1 MKKFTFQGHF
11 VFLILFTKLLTYNE
25 LYAQAPLFEKSFGQT
40 GVDIA
45 FAVKQNPDSSI
56 YMFGY
61 SQNANTQA
69 EDFALSK
76 LNPGGDLQWTKYYG
90 TPDVDF
96 GLYLNLADSFDL
108 ILIGFTA
115 TPGVLQQEI
124 LVIKVDSAGQE
135 RWRKS
140 YGGPGNQSCRY
151 VEKTSDGMYI
161 LCGAASDPWGT
172 NDVYVLKL
180 DANGDMVWD
189 TTYAGS
195 DNDYGMKIIETA
207 PFNYVMS
214 ADTRSVGNG
223 GYDVAIFGLSDS
235 GSLNFSNLH
244 GDAFQNGCQ
253 GIMKT
258 SAGVNV
264 VYGETEIAAFSPFD
278 FFFYMFD
285 EVGGFIRENV
295 FGGMGTDALFDVVE
309 TPNGN
314 LIGCGYS
321 NSLSGGNLPLNLAVV
336 RTDSVGNVQFVK
348 EYGGNGI
355 DIGYSITPALG
366 GGYYIAGRRTN
377 FDEDFYLLHIDEG
390 GLVSLGETEEIIK
403 NDIRV
408 FPNPSSGYFTINS
421 DAFIVSFELLD
432 VTGKL
437 LKQWT
442 GARNESNNFNI
453 SDLSDGLYF
462 LKLIG
467 NLNSKTVKVLKKH

>member
-1 MKKFTFQGHF
+1 MKIITFQEHF
-11 VFLILFTKLLTYNE
+11 VFLLLFSKLLVCSN
-25 LYAQAPLFEKSFGQT
+25 LNAQTPLFEKSFGQV

-61 SQNANTQA
+61 SQNASTQA

-76 LNPGGDLQWTKYYG
+76 LSPNGDLQWTKYYG

-96 GLYLNLADSFDL
+96 GLHFNLADSFDL
-108 ILIGFTA
+108 ILVGFTA
-115 TPGVLQQEI
+115 VPGALQQEI

-135 RWRKS
+135 RWRRS
-140 YGGPGNQSCRY
+140 YGGPGNQNCRY

-161 LCGAASDPWGT
+161 LCGSASDPWGT

-180 DANGDMVWD
+180 DANGNMVWD
-189 TTYAGS
+189 STYAGL
-195 DNDYGMKIIETA
+195 DNDYGMKIIEST
-207 PFNYVMS
+207 PLNYVLS

-223 GYDVAIFGLSDS
+223 GYDVAIFGLNDS
-235 GSLNFSNLH
+235 AAFNFSNVH

-258 SAGVNV
+258 SLGVYV
-264 VYGETEIAAFSPFD
+264 IYGETEIATFSPFD

-285 EVGGFIRENV
+285 ELGGFLRENV
-295 FGGMGTDALFDVVE
+295 FGGIGTDALFDVVE
-309 TPNGN
+309 TPNGD

-321 NSLSGGNLPLNLAVV
+321 NSSSGGNLPLNLTVV

-366 GGYYIAGRRTN
+366 GGYYIGGRRSN
-377 FDEDFYLLHIDEG
+377 ADEDFYLLHIDES
-390 GLVSLGETEEIIK
+390 GLVALDDKGSLHDGNIE
-403 NDIRV
+403 V
-408 FPNPSSGYFTINS
+408 YPNPTSGLFSIKS
-421 DAFIVSFELLD
+421 DVLIVSFELFD
-432 VTGKL
+432 ATGRL
-437 LKQWT
+437 IERLEPVR
-442 GARNESNNFNI
+442 GSSNKFNI
-453 SDLSDGLYF
+453 NDLNEGLYF
-462 LKLIG
+462 LMMTGAKG
-467 NLNSKTVKVLKKH
+467 TKTVRLLKVN